1 MVHAA
6 IRLMVPLLL
15 AAVGG
20 LFTECAGV
28 LNIALEGLMLF
39 GAFAAVVTAAATG
52 SVAAAIL
59 AAAAAAGALA
69 FLYGLAA
76 LRLRANIFVAGIATN
91 LLASGLT
98 TVLADRLFGYKGVV
112 RFESFPSLRPMV
124 SAAALEPLGPAG
136 ALLRLFLDQTPLVP
150 LAWLL
155 VAVAWLILEKTPFGL
170 RLKGTGSAP
179 EVVASVGINPDRHRI
194 AAIALSGVACGVA
207 GASLALSLQAFVPN
221 LTAGRGWIALVII
234 YLGQRRIG
242 GVVAASLL
250 FALAESFSNY
260 SQGFLALPS
269 QIVLAFPYAL
279 SLAALVGYSIWS
291 ARRRR
296 RAAPATQQARAVR
309 SPDP

>member
-20 LFTECAGV
+20 LFSEYAGV

-39 GAFAAVVTAAATG
+39 GAFAGVVTAAQTG
-52 SVAAAIL
+52 SIAAAVL
-59 AAAAAAGALA
+59 AAAAASGALA
-69 FLYGLAA
+69 FVYGVVA
-76 LRLRANIFVAGIATN
+76 LRLRADIFVAGIATN

-112 RFESFPSLRPMV
+112 RFESFPSLAPMV
-124 SAAALEPLGPAG
+124 SAQALEPLGPVG

-155 VAVAWLILEKTPFGL
+155 VAAAWVALEKTPFGL

-179 EVVASVGINPDRHRI
+179 EVVASVGIDPERHKI
-194 AAIALSGVACGVA
+194 AAIALSGVACGVS
-207 GASLALSLQAFVPN
+207 GAALALSLEAFVPN

-242 GVVAASLL
+242 GIVAASVL

-260 SQGFLALPS
+260 SQGFFALPS

-279 SLAALVGYSIWS
+279 SLVALVVYSIWS
-291 ARRRR
+291 GRRR
-296 RAAPATQQARAVR
+296 RATGPPA
-309 SPDP
+309 

>member
-6 IRLMVPLLL
+6 VRLMVPLLL

-39 GAFAAVVTAAATG
+39 GAFAAVFTAAHTG
-52 SVAAAIL
+52 SAAAAIA

-112 RFESFPSLRPMV
+112 RFERFPSLAPMV
-124 SAAALEPLGPAG
+124 PASALERLGPLGAAA
-136 ALLRLFLDQTPLVP
+136 RVFLDQTPLVP

-155 VAVAWLILEKTPFGL
+155 VAAAWLALERTPFGL
-170 RLKGTGSAP
+170 RLKGTGYAP
-179 EVVASVGINPDRHRI
+179 EVVASVGIDPERHRI

-207 GASLALSLQAFVPN
+207 GASLALGLQAFVPN

-234 YLGQRRIG
+234 FLGQRRIG
-242 GVVAASLL
+242 GIVAAAAL

-269 QIVLAFPYAL
+269 DIVLAFPYAL
-279 SLAALVGYSIWS
+279 SFAALVVYSVGRS
-291 ARRRR
+291 RGRGRRPGP
-296 RAAPATQQARAVR
+296 AA
-309 SPDP
+309 